1 LPQWSQWQLSGGYRP
16 ADVQSTTWIWGLH
29 ADAHDFQSQTQ
40 DNGEIAA
47 RIFATHFGH
56 LSIVAAWLS
65 ALFFAGG
72 RFSNYEMW
80 LVDPVRVKPAAQIV
94 YGSKVLLQDTV
105 NGETGAGSSAI
116 RITTGIF
123 STWRAAGITCE
134 HDLFVTSI
142 ALLSLSAVFIL
153 AGWYH
158 NHVAVPGATW
168 FNDVDAIL
176 NHHLAAVIGLGSL
189 AWAGHLIHVSLPVD
203 VLLRLGCDPLSL
215 PESGKNLDPGLSS
228 LLLSGGTLSDVF
240 TLNWTGLSGLLTLF
254 GGLNPST
261 GSLWLSDIA
270 HHHLAV
276 AVVFL
281 VAGHLY
287 RPSSRSGPG

>member
-1 LPQWSQWQLSGGYRP
+1 MRVRPQTICTNTLPQWSQWQLSGGCCLGP
-16 ADVQSTTWIWGLH
+16 TQSTTWIWRS
-29 ADAHDFQSQTQ
+29 QS
-40 DNGEIAA
+40 EIAA

-94 YGSKVLLQDTV
+94 YGSKVLLQDSV

-123 STWRAAGITCE
+123 STWRAAGITC
-134 HDLFVTSI
+134 DRDFINLTSG
-142 ALLSLSAVFIL
+142 LLSLSAV
-153 AGWYH
+153 
-158 NHVAVPGATW
+158 
-168 FNDVDAIL
+168 
-176 NHHLAAVIGLGSL
+176 
-189 AWAGHLIHVSLPVD
+189 
-203 VLLRLGCDPLSL
+203 
-215 PESGKNLDPGLSS
+215 S
-228 LLLSGGTLSDVF
+228 LLLFGGTLSDVF
-240 TLNWTGLSGLLTLF
+240 TLNWTGLAGLLTLF

-287 RPSSRSGPG
+287 RTQFSIGTRWMWLTAS

>member
-1 LPQWSQWQLSGGYRP
+1 MYLQFRGPLGGRSRGRP
-16 ADVQSTTWIWGLH
+16 APSNQACNSARFGEPRQELHGPPRGRPTADVGDEGKVLTGHATASQPRKIILGAERILPEKVPKMIIRPHPKHAKDRGPTLPATLRWSLPAARCSVHNLDLGLP
-29 ADAHDFQSQTQ
+29 DDHDFQSQTQ

-134 HDLFVTSI
+134 HELFVTSI

-158 NHVAVPGATW
+158 NHVAVP
-168 FNDVDAIL
+168 VRP
-176 NHHLAAVIGLGSL
+176 GSMM
-189 AWAGHLIHVSLPVD
+189 SM
-203 VLLRLGCDPLSL
+203 
-215 PESGKNLDPGLSS
+215 
-228 LLLSGGTLSDVF
+228 
-240 TLNWTGLSGLLTLF
+240 
-254 GGLNPST
+254 
-261 GSLWLSDIA
+261 
-270 HHHLAV
+270 
-276 AVVFL
+276 
-281 VAGHLY
+281 
-287 RPSSRSGPG
+287 RS